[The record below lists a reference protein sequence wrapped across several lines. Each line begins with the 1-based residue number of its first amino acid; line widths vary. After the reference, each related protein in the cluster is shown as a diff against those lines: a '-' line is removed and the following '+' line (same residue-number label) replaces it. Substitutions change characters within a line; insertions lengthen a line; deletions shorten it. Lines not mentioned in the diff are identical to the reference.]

1 MAKKI
6 MTSDLYTHVYVNG
19 NSDTQRLL
27 DQLSRERQNKDDEIV
42 RLKARLESIDNAYRA
57 TMEYFHEVGEQPD
70 KAKKIYDAW
79 VDGFPLETVL
89 KDG

>member
-1 MAKKI
+1 

-57 TMEYFHEVGEQPD
+57 TMEYFTKAGEQPEH
-70 KAKKIYDAW
+70 AKKIYEAW
-79 VDGFPLETVL
+79 TDGFPLEMVL
-89 KDG
+89 ENG